1 MRTRVVASFNNPAGD
16 HCVDIF
22 AREDGTFGFEEY
34 RRDAEDM
41 SGWFPLNR
49 YSNRIFATDQDA
61 PAQAKASV
69 AWMTPDPF

>member
-1 MRTRVVASFNNPAGD
+1 MRTRVVASFNSPAGD

-22 AREDGTFGFEEY
+22 VREDGTFGFEQY

-49 YSNRIFATDQDA
+49 YSSKILATDQDA
-61 PAQAKASV
+61 LAQAKASV
-69 AWMTPDPF
+69 AWMTPDPS